1 MSFLHRLTFA
11 AAAAVVSLAPVGC
24 GGQPE
29 VTAEVAERPTWV
41 GKKVVAKRLKTK
53 RYLFTPKGEIKPA
66 GELAGYTGVVKAED
80 KKDDVEYALVRV
92 GREDFWVKSED
103 LVLFD
108 EANEHFAKVLAD
120 SPKAYEP
127 RVLRAAMQIESG
139 FPEKALEDLGEAHRA
154 KSNVHYPL
162 TMRAKAYEL
171 MGEYA
176 KAYEDY
182 DSVLRFDTS
191 NLAVFLGRARALD
204 ALGRTDA
211 ALIDLDTAIKA
222 EPSNVAAYLQRAAVW
237 ERKTE
242 YDAATLDFQRARK
255 ANPADPNG
263 PAAAGHFWARRKDYD
278 KAMAAFEDALKL
290 EPEHV
295 AALSGKALIL
305 SDSKWKG
312 ADPKR
317 AVTLATKACD
327 LSGWK
332 DGAAIDALSLCHAF
346 AGNAA
351 EAGKYAKQALD
362 DAPYA
367 RLHGES
373 LKKRVA
379 LLQIGLPVAGQQ

>member
-1 MSFLHRLTFA
+1 MSLSRRLTFA
-11 AAAAVVSLAPVGC
+11 AAAAVMNLAWVGC
-24 GGQPE
+24 GSQPE
-29 VTAEVAERPTWV
+29 VPAEVAERVSWV
-41 GKKVVAKRLKTK
+41 GKKVVAKHVKTK
-53 RYLFTPKGEIKPA
+53 RFLFTPQGELKSA
-66 GELAGYTGVVKAED
+66 GDLAGYTGVVKAED
-80 KKDDVEYALVRV
+80 QKADVTFALVRV
-92 GREDFWVKSED
+92 SRDDFWVKAED

-108 EANEHFAKVLAD
+108 EANDYFAKILEN

-139 FPEKALEDLGEAHRA
+139 FPEKSLDDLGEAHRS
-154 KSNVHYPL
+154 KPNVSYPL
-162 TMRAKAYEL
+162 TMRAKAYEM

-182 DSVLRFDTS
+182 NSVLRFDTS
-191 NLAVFLGRARALD
+191 NMAVFLGRARTLH
-204 ALGRTDA
+204 ALGRTDS

-222 EPSNVAAYLQRAAVW
+222 EPGNVAAYLQRARVW
-237 ERKTE
+237 EQRNE
-242 YDAATLDFQRARK
+242 FDATLLDIQRARK
-255 ANPADPNG
+255 ANPTDPNV
-263 PAAAGHFWARRKDYD
+263 PAEAGYYWARRGDRER
-278 KAMAAFEDALKL
+278 AMAAFDDALKL

-295 AALSGKALIL
+295 TALSGKALIL
-305 SDSKWKG
+305 SDSKWKEP
-312 ADPKR
+312 DPKR
-317 AVTLATKACD
+317 AVTLAAKACD

-367 RLHGES
+367 RVHGEA

-379 LLQIGLPVAGQQ
+379 LLQIGLPVAGQD